1 MGGGKKREERRREG
15 RRGGVRRLG
24 GKDERRDTKERL
36 GIYEDQRL
44 SRKGETGET
53 MEGRVERER
62 VEEQRES
69 YYWRWCENDI
79 HIIQALIPADYQCL
93 SASVTADSMRN
104 TSRSGCCEL
113 QALI

>member
-1 MGGGKKREERRREG
+1 M
-15 RRGGVRRLG
+15 
-24 GKDERRDTKERL
+24 
-36 GIYEDQRL
+36 
-44 SRKGETGET
+44 
-53 MEGRVERER
+53 
-62 VEEQRES
+62 EEQRES